1 MKLALLI
8 FILIGCAQNNK
19 SVVQTLD
26 NLTRAPDKDIQW
38 NQCSGTNTTGE
49 ADYKIDVTGIP
60 EADRTTAKAE
70 VIKALSAVPER
81 KLKKNFF
88 KIGKIKILSPTDVEK
103 KCAAGLSDATLQSIT
118 EQGQQ
123 SGPRFCWQLEDD
135 STITANLSSDPQDIH
150 HHTVK
155 MFGYLMTQIYVKYA
169 ENFPPSER
177 LFWLAEKFKEGRRL
191 VFLGFIED
199 LETKKA
205 KSRLN
210 DVEKKYYNDFKTALK
225 TSTCTDLEDLEN
237 LIYAESF
244 DSYYCT
250 TKTKNS
256 MKTNFS
262 YVYNIFDRQQQ
273 GITDDTST
281 NFSVN
286 LIKSKYKPVLKSCIL
301 SKQQEAAQAKA
312 IELAKQEAANA
323 DKVMANNTPTSP
335 SIPLPTSQTNSALK
349 TTNNLPTNMMST
361 NPVAQTYTQT
371 SAQVAAANATA
382 QQTAA
387 AKAATAQQQAAANN
401 NPLASIQ
408 GILSNPLV
416 STVLKSTGLDKQ
428 LGAITGLLS
437 GNPSAITSA
446 LPGILGT
453 SNPTSV
459 ANNLPFTPFNPN
471 SGITTATQNLGGL
484 TTATVDPSKLRFSF
498 GNTPTSLTTG
508 GFNPSTS
515 INPSNLSLNTPTSV
529 QGLTTT
535 PLNPNAINPTSL
547 NPSNNALSFSKTNPT
562 TFTNPTT
569 PNSSVFTDPSS
580 LNTNSFN
587 PTTFDPAQF
596 DAVNASFAD
605 FSLGDI
611 GFDPT
616 EMNDIFNFVDN
627 GTLSFDTPFS
637 QDLAADLA
645 FDPAKDASS
654 SFNPDNF

>member
-103 KCAAGLSDATLQSIT
+103 KCAAGISDATLQSIT

-155 MFGYLMTQIYVKYA
+155 MFGYLVTQIYVKYA

-335 SIPLPTSQTNSALK
+335 SIPLPTSQTNSSLK
-349 TTNNLPTNMMST
+349 TTNNLPTNMMSA

-371 SAQVAAANATA
+371 SAQVAAANAAA

-387 AKAATAQQQAAANN
+387 AKAATAQQRAATNN
-401 NPLASIQ
+401 NPLTSIQ
-408 GILSNPLV
+408 GVLSNPLV
-416 STVLKSTGLDKQ
+416 SNILKSTGLDKQ
-428 LGAITGLLS
+428 LGAITNLL
-437 GNPSAITSA
+437 GNPSSAISSV

-459 ANNLPFTPFNPN
+459 ANNLPFTPLNPN
-471 SGITTATQNLGGL
+471 SAFNGATPSFIDPRSIDPTKITT
-484 TTATVDPSKLRFSF
+484 
-498 GNTPTSLTTG
+498 
-508 GFNPSTS
+508 FNPSSTIGNLNTGFDPTKGSTLLNGAPTTS
-515 INPSNLSLNTPTSV
+515 IGNLSSATPI
-529 QGLTTT
+529 
-535 PLNPNAINPTSL
+535 NPNTLINPTSL
-547 NPSNNALSFSKTNPT
+547 NPSTNGLSVSNINPN
-562 TFTNPTT
+562 TFTNPTST
-569 PNSSVFTDPSS
+569 NSSLFSNID
-580 LNTNSFN
+580 SFN

-596 DAVNASFAD
+596 DVVNASFAD

-616 EMNDIFNFVDN
+616 EMNDIFDFVDN

>member
-60 EADRTTAKAE
+60 EADRVTTKAE

-177 LFWLAEKFKEGRRL
+177 LFWLAEKFKEARRL

-199 LETKKA
+199 LETKKV

-382 QQTAA
+382 QQNAA
-387 AKAATAQQQAAANN
+387 AKAATAQQQASANN

-408 GILSNPLV
+408 SVLSNPLV
-416 STVLKSTGLDKQ
+416 SNILKVTGLDKQ
-428 LGAITGLLS
+428 LPLGAITGLLN

-453 SNPTSV
+453 SNPMSV
-459 ANNLPFTPFNPN
+459 ANNLPFTPLNPN
-471 SGITTATQNLGGL
+471 SVINGATPSFIDPRSVDL
-484 TTATVDPSKLRFSF
+484 TKIKTL
-498 GNTPTSLTTG
+498 
-508 GFNPSTS
+508 NPSTT
-515 INPSNLSLNTPTSV
+515 IGNLNTGFDPTKGSTLLNGNPTNSIGTLDKTR
-529 QGLTTT
+529 GLT
-535 PLNPNAINPTSL
+535 IGNPTD
-547 NPSNNALSFSKTNPT
+547 SF
-562 TFTNPTT
+562 
-569 PNSSVFTDPSS
+569 
-580 LNTNSFN
+580 NTGSFN

-605 FSLGDI
+605 DFSIADI
-611 GFDPT
+611 GFKPE
-616 EMNDIFNFVDN
+616 EMNHLWDVMDN

-637 QDLAADLA
+637 EGLADKLEFDAAADA
-645 FDPAKDASS
+645 NSG
-654 SFNPDNF
+654 FNPNNF